1 MKITAWSWFWLLSG
15 YVLLLGARL
24 YPWMVERNRR
34 ATVGSGDECNHLII
48 RNMLRRGKNP
58 EDTFLMEGFDYPTA
72 FHRLSLLFSDTLV
85 KRLGGL
91 LPLVFD
97 TCLYLC
103 AASLLI
109 YLGVGISWLISLFVL
124 CGAFVIHVGR
134 NIHFSERAFG
144 ALWGNLYLIAMCLID
159 ASGWSPILIGM
170 AVIFFIGA
178 VLASKFAVQAIIFI
192 SLIYAALT
200 GTIEPIVLLLVCQVL
215 GGLLSLGR
223 TFKVQYG
230 VWRHSSFYARY
241 IQRVNPATANQIQA
255 AFRHLKAGRV
265 KTAIKC
271 AIWSP
276 YGRIVLL
283 YPLAIGGVV
292 IAFLSPEQAAAR
304 PFVILTLSGL
314 IAATVIATPKLLFLG
329 EPERYAEYV
338 MVAALVAAG
347 FYFPTFDWW
356 QPHIVALLF
365 VYGAG
370 CLMAFYMHYKQM
382 LQYARIGTEEDIPE
396 FSASLKNKRILTV
409 PVRIAF
415 PMALKGIDAQYI
427 AVLTNI
433 GDSSRQE
440 IFQRVITDFYPYPSP
455 DLRSLIDSE
464 RIDIIIVKESALSK
478 INALSGRV
486 YYDFSSLDFLERIGD
501 YAVYR
506 GRSQEA

>member
-1 MKITAWSWFWLLSG
+1 MKITAWSCFWLLSG
-15 YVLLLGARL
+15 YALLLGARL
-24 YPWMVERNRR
+24 YPWGVERSRR

-48 RNMLRRGKNP
+48 RNMLRQGKNP

-72 FHRLSLLFSDTLV
+72 FHRLSLLFSDTFV

-103 AASLLI
+103 AASLLV
-109 YLGVGISWLISLFVL
+109 YSGAGISWVISLFVL

-144 ALWGNLYLIAMCLID
+144 SLWGNLYLITMCLIEG
-159 ASGWSPILIGM
+159 SRWSPIMIGM

-178 VLASKFAVQAIIFI
+178 VLASKFAVQAVVFI
-192 SLIYAALT
+192 SVVYAALA
-200 GTIEPIVLLLVCQVL
+200 GTIEPIILLLVCQAL

-241 IQRVNPATANQIQA
+241 IQAVNPATTNQIQA

-276 YGRIVLL
+276 YGRIALL
-283 YPLAIGGVV
+283 YPLAIGAVV
-292 IAFLSPEQAAAR
+292 IALVSPEQAAAR
-304 PFVILTLSGL
+304 PFVMLTLSGL
-314 IAATVIATPKLLFLG
+314 IVATVIATPKLLFLG

-338 MVAALVAAG
+338 MVAALVGAG
-347 FYFPTFDWW
+347 FYFPKADWS
-356 QPHIVALLF
+356 QPYIFVLLF
-365 VYGAG
+365 AYGAA
-370 CLMAFYMHYKQM
+370 CLLAFYMHYKQM
-382 LQYARIGTEEDIPE
+382 LQYVRIGAEEDIPD
-396 FSASLKNKRILTV
+396 FSVSLTNKRILTV

-415 PMALKGIDAQYI
+415 PMALKGVDAQFI

-440 IFQRVITDFYPYPSP
+440 IFQRVIPDFYPYPSS
-455 DLRSLIDSE
+455 DLNSLIRSE
-464 RIDIIIVKESALSK
+464 RIDMIVVKETALNK

-486 YYDFSSLDFLERIGD
+486 YYDFSDLDLMERIGE
-501 YAVYR
+501 YSVYR
-506 GRSQEA
+506 GRSREA